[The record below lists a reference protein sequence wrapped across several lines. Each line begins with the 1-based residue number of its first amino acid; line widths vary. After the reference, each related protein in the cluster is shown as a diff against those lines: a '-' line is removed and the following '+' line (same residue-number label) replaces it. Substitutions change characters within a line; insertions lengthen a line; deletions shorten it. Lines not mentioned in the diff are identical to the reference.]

1 MRNMTK
7 HCYKCGAEE
16 PEYEVVGYLRNCLE
30 CGGKESVMEVT
41 EILDY
46 MNEQS
51 LRGLINTKLVE
62 DCIDEEYNE
71 LELDFNSDNYALA
84 EADAMNDYLDD
95 LEEDV

>member
-1 MRNMTK
+1 MTK

-16 PEYEVVGYLRNCLE
+16 PEYEVVGYLRNCLDG
-30 CGGKESVMEVT
+30 GGKESVMEVT

-46 MNEQS
+46 MNEQN

>member
-1 MRNMTK
+1 MTK